1 MLILPIILI
10 VKTEKH
16 LKAVI
21 LQMRRNEEQLHT
33 SEFAK
38 MAGYIKTLKLH
49 GIIQTFALLK
59 TSQINMRLELD
70 LLTQIMNVK
79 K

>member
-1 MLILPIILI
+1 
-10 VKTEKH
+10 
-16 LKAVI
+16 
-21 LQMRRNEEQLHT
+21 MRRNEEQLHT

-38 MAGYIKTLKLH
+38 MTILIKTLKPH

-59 TSQINMRLELD
+59 TSQINMRLELE
-70 LLTQIMNVK
+70 LLTLMMNVK

>member
-1 MLILPIILI
+1 
-10 VKTEKH
+10 
-16 LKAVI
+16 
-21 LQMRRNEEQLHT
+21 MRRNEEQLHT

-38 MAGYIKTLKLH
+38 MTGIIKTLKLH

-59 TSQINMRLELD
+59 TSQINMRLEVD
-70 LLTQIMNVK
+70 ILTTMMNVK